1 MDSLSRDLASCSSNS
16 AKSDENINNNDDL
29 EVDNSRC
36 VLLKIATLYA
46 EQLMSDLILD
56 VDGVAYPVHRLILC
70 ASSEVFQV
78 MLMNREWSECK
89 KTRIVL
95 QENPVAASV
104 FPQFLKYFYTGQ
116 IKISHKTVLPVLS
129 LADKYNVSDLM
140 TLCLEYMGQHVAQAA
155 QRGQLIAWM
164 QYTMACGHNKVAKAC
179 QNFFK
184 WNLEWSWLDSDLDEL
199 EGETLAQLL
208 QQNDLVVHNEMSVY
222 KFVERWL
229 NRQRESCNMPE
240 GVERTPSDCTTN
252 TSDSSGYSESRMQWD
267 ALVAAAFSHVRFPMM
282 CPNQLATLLLSP
294 LTQQHKDFFMER
306 MAVAMSYQSGQY
318 ERVWEVQQTA
328 GGRALFTPRLYTEDM
343 WGSVLAVDNFHSLPC
358 YHMRTFI
365 FSTRP
370 AVADVAYTDR
380 MMEWTVELYPKG
392 VWFRKSMLIAWS
404 GTYDVPEAVLRTVR
418 IAITCLSVTAPD
430 TYLPEPDVRVKIG
443 ILVWGRQNGV
453 AHISD
458 VAVRVH
464 RFSAQNRVLN
474 IDDALDFDEL
484 NTPLYTPAQ
493 PASPGNKQGRCPK
506 CVESNTSTEPSHL
519 MGPNKDQLRVQV
531 VILPLTDYCYVSPA
545 EVAVGSDRLGP

>member
-1 MDSLSRDLASCSSNS
+1 MSSQSRDLASCSSISENN
-16 AKSDENINNNDDL
+16 DENINNNDDL

-36 VLLKIATLYA
+36 VLLKIATMYA

-56 VDGVAYPVHRLILC
+56 VGGVAYPVHRLILC

-116 IKISHKTVLPVLS
+116 IKISHQTVLPVLS

-184 WNLEWSWLDSDLDEL
+184 WNLEWSWQDSELDEL

-222 KFVERWL
+222 KL
-229 NRQRESCNMPE
+229 
-240 GVERTPSDCTTN
+240 
-252 TSDSSGYSESRMQWD
+252 
-267 ALVAAAFSHVRFPMM
+267 
-282 CPNQLATLLLSP
+282 
-294 LTQQHKDFFMER
+294 
-306 MAVAMSYQSGQY
+306 
-318 ERVWEVQQTA
+318 
-328 GGRALFTPRLYTEDM
+328 
-343 WGSVLAVDNFHSLPC
+343 
-358 YHMRTFI
+358 
-365 FSTRP
+365 
-370 AVADVAYTDR
+370 
-380 MMEWTVELYPKG
+380 
-392 VWFRKSMLIAWS
+392 
-404 GTYDVPEAVLRTVR
+404 
-418 IAITCLSVTAPD
+418 
-430 TYLPEPDVRVKIG
+430 
-443 ILVWGRQNGV
+443 
-453 AHISD
+453 
-458 VAVRVH
+458 
-464 RFSAQNRVLN
+464 
-474 IDDALDFDEL
+474 
-484 NTPLYTPAQ
+484 
-493 PASPGNKQGRCPK
+493 
-506 CVESNTSTEPSHL
+506 
-519 MGPNKDQLRVQV
+519 VQV

-545 EVAVGSDRLGP
+545 EVAGADRLKP